1 MQEQINL
8 TIPRGWN
15 QCTPNQLEQIALI
28 MQEQI
33 AKADRYHP
41 FDMKDSK
48 GGKLQRVLFL
58 EGLYL
63 CLDFIHQLIE
73 IFGKMV

>member
-8 TIPRGWN
+8 TIPKGWN

-41 FDMKDSK
+41 YDMQKVKTTGFSPFAGIGSK
-48 GGKLQRVLFL
+48 A
-58 EGLYL
+58 
-63 CLDFIHQLIE
+63 
-73 IFGKMV
+73 